1 MTSIARL
8 HHTAHSLVFTLLLLL
23 LRRESQN
30 FVWAAPALGR
40 ATFYGK
46 GDGFTLNDGSCAC
59 HKRWGWLSNRCESGH
74 CFDYIGS
81 PLPADGDGLVAAINT
96 PGLSNTGQC
105 GVCYDVT
112 CVDGPTRGAPGA
124 EFPDSGCVSN
134 QTISVMITDSCPC
147 EHANKSNK
155 KWCCGDMTHL
165 DLSYKAFGL
174 IADHDKGVVN
184 IMYEQLPFCSAPE
197 HDVNTQTCDRYYGVV
212 YTADLWKLAAGVSV
226 CCLCAGLA
234 VSALV
239 AGVYRKE
246 R

>member
-1 MTSIARL
+1 MPDLHMMLGDPQRL
-8 HHTAHSLVFTLLLLL
+8 ADPSSLSCDADCGFLDPETN
-23 LRRESQN
+23 SC
-30 FVWAAPALGR
+30 
-40 ATFYGK
+40 
-46 GDGFTLNDGSCAC
+46 GDRGSSHDSASCC
-59 HKRWGWLSNRCESGH
+59 
-74 CFDYIGS
+74 
-81 PLPADGDGLVAAINT
+81 LPV
-96 PGLSNTGQC
+96 GQC

-147 EHANKSNK
+147 DHANKSNK

-212 YTADLWKLAAGVSV
+212 YTADVWKLAAGVSV
-226 CCLCAGLA
+226 CCLFAGLA

-239 AGVYRKE
+239 AGMYRKE

>member
-1 MTSIARL
+1 MTSIATF
-8 HHTAHSLVFTLLLLL
+8 HTTAHSLVFAFLLLL
-23 LRRESQN
+23 LRRESLN

-112 CVDGPTRGAPGA
+112 CVDGPTRGAP
-124 EFPDSGCVSN
+124 
-134 QTISVMITDSCPC
+134 
-147 EHANKSNK
+147 
-155 KWCCGDMTHL
+155 
-165 DLSYKAFGL
+165 
-174 IADHDKGVVN
+174 
-184 IMYEQLPFCSAPE
+184 
-197 HDVNTQTCDRYYGVV
+197 
-212 YTADLWKLAAGVSV
+212 ADLWKLAAGVSV
-226 CCLCAGLA
+226 CCLFAGLA
-234 VSALV
+234 VSTLV

>member
-1 MTSIARL
+1 MTSIATF
-8 HHTAHSLVFTLLLLL
+8 HTTAHSLVFTLLLLL
-23 LRRESQN
+23 LPRESQN

-105 GVCYDVT
+105 GVCYDMT

-147 EHANKSNK
+147 AHANKSNK

-184 IMYEQLPFCSAPE
+184 IMYGRAE
-197 HDVNTQTCDRYYGVV
+197 DVMTASLSSQTQQV
-212 YTADLWKLAAGVSV
+212 
-226 CCLCAGLA
+226 LA
-234 VSALV
+234 VDTSELDIVSTEQSAMMLQRTVFGARRACVSLV
-239 AGVYRKE
+239 CNWN
-246 R
+246 